1 VLDISLYLIY
11 NNLYLIDRE
20 RNKMKDYKVRQPK
33 EFVVTLPMNIIGQLF
48 IVTVILVSL
57 IGN

>member
-1 VLDISLYLIY
+1 
-11 NNLYLIDRE
+11 
-20 RNKMKDYKVRQPK
+20 MKDYKVRQPK

-48 IVTVILVSL
+48 IATVILVSL